1 MCKMKLWQIAA
12 LVGLGLIALTV
23 CCLATRL
30 LFFPPS
36 HVPTRTPAPS
46 LPTRTPAPSL
56 PAGTE
61 VELTGEYG
69 ISVWYMYEDRCKIDV
84 AHHYVPPGTRA
95 IVASSKVC
103 YADNPFEAGRSYY
116 YKVKIPSLDYS
127 VENCWV
133 KAEHIKVLSK

>member
-46 LPTRTPAPSL
+46 LPV
-56 PAGTE
+56 GTE

-69 ISVWYMYEDRCKIDV
+69 ISVWYMYEDRCEIDV
-84 AHHYVPPGTRA
+84 AHNYVSPGTRA

-133 KAEHIKVLSK
+133 KAGHIKVLSK